1 MLLKISVAV
10 VGDLKAGT
18 TYLNGKKTQRQKFV
32 YKRYRNLLP
41 TGVLP
46 AELSDW
52 KLQFNVRQIR

>member
-1 MLLKISVAV
+1 MLISVTV
-10 VGDLKAGT
+10 VGKLKLDITSFIGI
-18 TYLNGKKTQRQKFV
+18 KTQRQKFV